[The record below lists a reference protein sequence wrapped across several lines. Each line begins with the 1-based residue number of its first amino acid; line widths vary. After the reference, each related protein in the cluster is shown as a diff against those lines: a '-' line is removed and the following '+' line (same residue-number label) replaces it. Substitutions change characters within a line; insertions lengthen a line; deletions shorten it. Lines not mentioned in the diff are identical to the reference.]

1 MKKFIIRL
9 CLVIIAFIACI
20 SLKGINASASSHP
33 NCTLEQQENASNGN
47 ETKIRYIA
55 TISNLE
61 DLNDINEITFY
72 FYLYNPNDIHDQKSA
87 TYTTTTVYDEVLG
100 ENGKP
105 KELNTYYA
113 VHTLYDLTKFSGYTI
128 TVGVGLTYHNI
139 KNNISTNFVSHIIR
153 NDLDSKEL
161 LLSNPTSSEFTG
173 KAPKMKEDATKLT
186 KEDYCNTDF
195 YYDNKVDG
203 VGRWNIANKY
213 KAVIYTH
220 QLDQGSIY
228 EKQKVIMDFET
239 GNLFFYYESFD
250 IFYGKTLTLSTY
262 AIRKDDTYTIIT
274 EISLNSFRY
283 DKKIVNI
290 GDGIANGTVKFYT
303 TMSAEDIVLNDE
315 SEGEYINASAENNA
329 PINKNLLFNIE
340 KYAGWRNPDILKEQL
355 TIIDSIYGN
364 KENGYYYIN
373 HGGNWLT
380 VIDEYCLAFTAS
392 ENVHYGFYYS
402 EKSLLNDPVS
412 LTGNFTIYNREELG
426 LSKNQL
432 FNKTYFPFAI
442 APYEID
448 SWVGNLSFYNEKA
461 FIEKYF
467 EVE

>member
-1 MKKFIIRL
+1 MKKIIIRL

-20 SLKGINASASSHP
+20 SLRGINAFASSSP
-33 NCTLEQQENASNGN
+33 DCTLEQQENTSNGN

-61 DLNDINEITFY
+61 DLNDIDEIIFY

-113 VHTLYDLTKFSGYTI
+113 VHTLYDLEKFSGYTI

-139 KNNISTNFVSHIIR
+139 KNSTYTNFVSHIIR
-153 NDLDSKEL
+153 NNLDSKEL
-161 LLSNPTSSEFTG
+161 VLSNPTSSEFTV
-173 KAPKMKEDATKLT
+173 KAPKIKDNATKIT
-186 KEDYCNTDF
+186 KEDFCNTDF

-213 KAVIYTH
+213 KAVIFTH
-220 QLDQGSIY
+220 QLDQGRVY

-239 GNLFFYYESFD
+239 GNLFFYYEEFD

-262 AIRKDDTYTIIT
+262 AVRKDDTYTIIT

-283 DKKIVNI
+283 QKEMQ
-290 GDGIANGTVKFYT
+290 GRDGIANGTVKFYT

-315 SEGEYINASAENNA
+315 SEGEYINSLEENNA
-329 PINKNLLFNIE
+329 SINKNLLFNIE
-340 KYAGWRNPDILKEQL
+340 KYAGWRNPDILKEEL
-355 TIIDSIYGN
+355 ALNIYGN

-380 VIDEYCLAFTAS
+380 VLDEYCLAFTES
-392 ENVHYGFYYS
+392 KNVYYGFYYS
-402 EKSLLNDPVS
+402 ENSLLNDPVS

-426 LSKNQL
+426 LNKNHV
-432 FNKTYFPFAI
+432 FNETYFPFAI
-442 APYEID
+442 APYEIN
-448 SWVGNLSFYNEKA
+448 SWGGYLSFYNEKA
-461 FIEKYF
+461 FLEKYF